1 MVFHLLMI
9 NEQTHESSKIT
20 RDNILGMDIATHC
33 GYYSVHESGTWDF
46 TESMK
51 RNNNKQHKAFRD
63 TVMAFIQKYNI
74 KLIVAEDVNCGR
86 SDKEFK
92 SSVKLSEFRGILMEI
107 CDTLDLPEPIFINPK
122 TVKKWATGNG
132 NADKDMMVKFCKMR
146 WRTNP
151 IDDNEADATHIFMY
165 YIKKFRL

>member
-1 MVFHLLMI
+1 MI
-9 NEQTHESSKIT
+9 NSAKQDEDKLTKY
-20 RDNILGMDIATHC
+20 DVLGLDIATHC
-33 GYYSVHESGTWDF
+33 GYYSMHESGTWDF
-46 TESMK
+46 TESQK
-51 RNNNKQHKAFRD
+51 RNSNKQHKAFRD
-63 TVMAFIQKYNI
+63 TLIEFIHKYNI

-86 SDKEFK
+86 NPKEFK

-107 CDTLDLPEPIFINPK
+107 CDTLDLPEPIFLNPK

-165 YIKKFRL
+165 FVKKFRL

>member
-1 MVFHLLMI
+1 MI
-9 NEQTHESSKIT
+9 NSTTEHDASKLT
-20 RDNILGMDIATHC
+20 KENVLAVDIATHT
-33 GYYSVHESGTWDF
+33 GYFSMHESGTWDF

-63 TVMAFIQKYNI
+63 TLIEFIQKYNI

-86 SDKEFK
+86 SEKEFK

-165 YIKKFRL
+165 FVKKFRL